1 MAPPSSPVGAAA
13 TRVATAPVATA
24 LCVFDPNEQV
34 TFANSAKVA
43 LEAMGKKHLFLGKTG
58 AGARMKLVV
67 NMIMG
72 SSKCMV

>member
-1 MAPPSSPVGAAA
+1 M
-13 TRVATAPVATA
+13 
-24 LCVFDPNEQV
+24 
-34 TFANSAKVA
+34 
-43 LEAMGKKHLFLGKTG
+43 EAMGKKHLFLGKTG